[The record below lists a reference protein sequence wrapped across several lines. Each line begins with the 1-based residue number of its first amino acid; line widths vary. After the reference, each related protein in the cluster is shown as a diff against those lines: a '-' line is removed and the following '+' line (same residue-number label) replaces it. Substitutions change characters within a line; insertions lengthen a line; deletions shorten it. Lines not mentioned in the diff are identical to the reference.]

1 MQSVLGKR
9 SKRSREEAIVKN
21 VLQGPF
27 WKRFRES
34 EDTVLTDATDCGF
47 YDETY
52 GIMGTKGG
60 AYVEGVMYREV
71 EDAVDADAADADDAN
86 EVVELHVTLHA
97 VEMRHDL
104 PKGETL
110 KDLEQ
115 VTRNF
120 REHLEATLPE
130 GHKIISIVP
139 GMIIVVSPEGKVY
152 TNIVELAPW

>member
-1 MQSVLGKR
+1 MQSVGLGKG
-9 SKRSREEAIVKN
+9 SKRSREEEIVKN

-27 WKRFRES
+27 WKKFRES
-34 EDTVLTDATDCGF
+34 EEKVLTDATDCGI
-47 YDETY
+47 YEETD
-52 GIMGTKGG
+52 GILATKGG

-71 EDAVDADAADADDAN
+71 EDDADDDADVSD
-86 EVVELHVTLHA
+86 EVVELHVTFHA

-115 VTRNF
+115 VTRNL

-130 GHKIISIVP
+130 GHKIISVVP
-139 GMIIVVSPEGKVY
+139 GMIIVVSPEGEVY
-152 TNIVELAPW
+152 MNFVELAP